1 MGNDRGPK
9 NNQYQALAY
18 LRLIAINKLWPHER
32 NENKVHVYL
41 Y

>member
-18 LRLIAINKLWPHER
+18 LQLSAIKKLWPH
-32 NENKVHVYL
+32 
-41 Y
+41 